1 MSLKNVLDPTKL
13 SVIESLFMRPEGA
26 TIKQIQADLPRN
38 AKYPERVVGDLMAV
52 EIITC
57 KNPEAPLQ
65 ERIYNGNEK
74 SKIFLQIIN
83 IAQELGKLEQRK
95 LEERVKSI
103 GKANP

>member
-13 SVIESLFMRPEGA
+13 SVIESLFMRFEGA

-38 AKYPERVVGDLMAV
+38 AKYPERVVADLIAV
-52 EIITC
+52 EIIIC

-65 ERIYNGNEK
+65 ERIYAGNDK
-74 SKIFLQIIN
+74 SKIFMQIIK
-83 IAQELGKLEQRK
+83 IAQELGKIEQRK
-95 LEERVKSI
+95 LEERVKAM